1 VVTAAGGSPGSPGS
15 PGAAGARARAIKV
28 GVVLPSFRS
37 TADDALDVA
46 RRADDAGVDGVFCYD
61 HLWPMGRPD
70 RPALAPFPL
79 LAAVAARSSRL
90 TVGPL
95 VARVGLVPERVL
107 VAEFAALAALAPD
120 RVVAALGTGDRLSAA
135 ENEAYGL
142 PFPPAADR
150 RDELRRCARALRD
163 DGLPVWVGVGEGTSA
178 SARATIAVAENEGVA
193 VNLWG
198 APLSAVADQAS
209 RSEVTWAGS
218 PPENPAGEIADDL
231 VVAWVR
237 QLADAGATWAVF
249 GWPVPLDVLAVA
261 RDA

>member
-1 VVTAAGGSPGSPGS
+1 VTAAVAEPARGS
-15 PGAAGARARAIKV
+15 AIKARPSQARTIKV
-28 GVVLPSFRS
+28 GVVLPSFRP

-46 RRADDAGVDGVFCYD
+46 RQADDAGIDGVFCYD

-79 LAAVAARSSRL
+79 LAAVAARTTRL

-95 VARVGLVPERVL
+95 VARVGMVPERVL
-107 VAEFAALAALAPD
+107 VAELAALAALAPG

-150 RDELRRCARALRD
+150 REELRRCVRALRRLD
-163 DGLPVWVGVGEGTSA
+163 LPVWIGGG
-178 SARATIAVAENEGVA
+178 ARATVALAEDEGVA

-198 APLSAVADQAS
+198 APPPVVADQAT
-209 RSEVTWAGS
+209 RSEVTWAGT
-218 PPENPAGEIADDL
+218 PPENSTGEIDRDL

-249 GWPVPLDVLAVA
+249 GWPAPLDVLAAA
-261 RDA
+261 RGA